1 MWRPGHCGVLSSVP
15 GPQRLNARGTTVRQH
30 RRPQTWPV
38 SERVR
43 AWLKGPSRAQPHG
56 PPGPAGHRRQRRP
69 HVRVLR
75 TSGEP
80 EARPPPGRAAAG
92 RALAPAAEEERRG
105 GPQGAWGPCPR
116 DTHVAHPGPR
126 GSGGV
131 SGSAV
136 GGADLR
142 AAPDG
147 RDAGRGHGGQPG
159 TQTPHLR
166 PPPTPEEQAA
176 GLPRAP
182 KRSAAPARSCHR
194 SRPAP
199 PPRQDPSRQRP
210 RPRPTPKRQK
220 AHETAQVCE
229 LVTRR
234 PTWLQRP
241 PCKATRR
248 ATPGT
253 SDGHTAQAGCQHGT
267 PQGRRGQPA
276 TSERRTEQAGR
287 GGASRR
293 LGARRGGRVGRV
305 PPEFRATRGRVRR
318 CCWRQL

>member
-92 RALAPAAEEERRG
+92 HALAPAAEEERRG
-105 GPQGAWGPCPR
+105 GPQGAWGPRGHRGAGGCQAALSAEQ
-116 DTHVAHPGPR
+116 TSGPPLT
-126 GSGGV
+126 GAMPAGGMGV
-131 SGSAV
+131 S
-136 GGADLR
+136 
-142 AAPDG
+142 
-147 RDAGRGHGGQPG
+147 RGHRRRTCDLPL
-159 TQTPHLR
+159 HLR
-166 PPPTPEEQAA
+166 SRRQGSREPRNAARPLQGAATGPAPP
-176 GLPRAP
+176 
-182 KRSAAPARSCHR
+182 
-194 SRPAP
+194 RPAP

-276 TSERRTEQAGR
+276 ASERRTEQAGR
-287 GGASRR
+287 GGASRQ

-305 PPEFRATRGRVRR
+305 PPEFRATHGRVRR